1 MPKRC
6 VVAGCDNVADKEK
19 GISLHRIPYL
29 QDERPEAKKRRKK
42 WVDFVNLKRA
52 KWTPTPHSVIC
63 SEHFKPED
71 FTRRFSHVEGEGETS
86 DSVGNRWLTKDEI
99 GISVFPTI
107 MPTSDAGAQHSVREK
122 RMVCK
127 FIKICYQVKNSL
139 TLFAKMLFVLK

>member
-6 VVAGCDNVADKEK
+6 VVAGCGNVRDKEK
-19 GISLHRIPYL
+19 GISIHLIPYA

-71 FTRRFSHVEGEGETS
+71 FSRRFSHVEGEGETS
-86 DSVGNRWLTKDEI
+86 VANRWLTKDEI

-107 MPTSDAGAQHSVREK
+107 MTTGDADAEHQSAREK

-127 FIKICYQVKNSL
+127 FIKICYPLKNCQ
-139 TLFAKMLFVLK
+139 

>member
-6 VVAGCDNVADKEK
+6 VVAGCDNVTDKEK

-107 MPTSDAGAQHSVREK
+107 MPTSDADAQHSVRKK

-127 FIKICYQVKNSL
+127 FIKICYQVKDSL